1 MCSGA
6 GAAETEQAAA
16 IGMSG
21 HNDEEDHID
30 AWQCEFCHHAYEDF
44 DECCAHEETCEFQPG
59 GKYEGQDP
67 HEVASR
73 LEAEEAERQQAE
85 AQKQKEDAAARQQQA
100 VEQKQREEQKL
111 KEQVAGKESSADQNQ
126 RRGADQNQWQ
136 PSHDPSPERPTPTAE
151 LTPLQKEMARRAE
164 ERRRRAEQGE
174 DVAGPGTTRR
184 PEQRTSPQTPLQ
196 REMARRLEERKR
208 REEEWE
214 KKKGGQSGREEPK
227 KETTKQACLTLL
239 LRASVCVYLM

>member
-111 KEQVAGKESSADQNQ
+111 KEQVAGKESSTDQNQ

-164 ERRRRAEQGE
+164 ERRRRAQGE

-184 PEQRTSPQTPLQ
+184 LEQRTSPQTPLQ

>member
-1 MCSGA
+1 
-6 GAAETEQAAA
+6 
-16 IGMSG
+16 MSG

-111 KEQVAGKESSADQNQ
+111 KEQVAGKESSTDKTS
-126 RRGADQNQWQ
+126 GVV
-136 PSHDPSPERPTPTAE
+136 
-151 LTPLQKEMARRAE
+151 LTKTSGNPHM
-164 ERRRRAEQGE
+164 
-174 DVAGPGTTRR
+174 TRR
-184 PEQRTSPQTPLQ
+184 PSDQHQPRS
-196 REMARRLEERKR
+196 
-208 REEEWE
+208 
-214 KKKGGQSGREEPK
+214 
-227 KETTKQACLTLL
+227 
-239 LRASVCVYLM
+239 